1 MSLSTSLSTKTVDKF
16 CSISASFEVKLVLAD
31 VSGLTSV
38 LGAGVGQACA
48 GAGGRP
54 QACSQVS
61 RMLRFGKFTRSSQT
75 YFYITLK

>member
-38 LGAGVGQACA
+38 LGAGVGQAC
-48 GAGGRP
+48 
-54 QACSQVS
+54 SQVS